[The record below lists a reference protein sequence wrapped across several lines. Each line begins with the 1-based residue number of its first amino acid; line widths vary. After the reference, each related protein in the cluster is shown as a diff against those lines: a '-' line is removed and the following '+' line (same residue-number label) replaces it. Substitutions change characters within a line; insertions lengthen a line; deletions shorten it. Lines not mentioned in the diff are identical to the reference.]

1 MSLCLLSHFV
11 CFYVVLTRYFWEN
24 QCKVDPNLNCI
35 QGYDPEGFHFSNSP
49 WSQYPVNVPQTAG
62 WYFHCLTVYF
72 HSIFILI
79 SPNRMISLISQTAPP
94 LVAFLSVVPSA
105 LWTLDKNMQ
114 NESLLY
120 QTQDYLTVSAY
131 SYTSDSLTWGVQ
143 ELFGYLSSLFV
154 ASFSAICRFLNHPLY
169 FLEDSRTWFSVL
181 FLVNKDPQRSSFSY
195 MLVT

>member
-1 MSLCLLSHFV
+1 MIQKAFISAIHHDHNILLMFHRQLDGIFT
-11 CFYVVLTRYFWEN
+11 VLP
-24 QCKVDPNLNCI
+24 C
-35 QGYDPEGFHFSNSP
+35 
-49 WSQYPVNVPQTAG
+49 
-62 WYFHCLTVYF
+62 
-72 HSIFILI
+72 IFILI